1 MQTNLLCLGWVLSG
15 AASLTYISPA
25 LAQELLP
32 PETIELNL
40 LTDESSIGEA
50 TLSGL
55 IRLGATDSRTF
66 TATGDNWLFTV
77 IVNTENILDG
87 PFYFLEAEAQYLG
100 GVPDLL
106 LDTPRQNI
114 DDASVVDG
122 PSAGREIETVEFTEG
137 NTSVQLISTLIDVNP
152 ERPGFGEPTGIDGD
166 FARTISAQFTTTRTI
181 VPEAST
187 TTALMAMGGLFL
199 AGTALRRSQVK

>member
-1 MQTNLLCLGWVLSG
+1 MHVCNPRLL
-15 AASLTYISPA
+15 
-25 LAQELLP
+25 Q
-32 PETIELNL
+32 
-40 LTDESSIGEA
+40 
-50 TLSGL
+50 
-55 IRLGATDSRTF
+55 
-66 TATGDNWLFTV
+66 
-77 IVNTENILDG
+77 
-87 PFYFLEAEAQYLG
+87 
-100 GVPDLL
+100 
-106 LDTPRQNI
+106 TPRQNI